1 LTQNHPYYLP
11 KITPPASGSLA
22 FLDFTP
28 EIGDGDD
35 RVRQIAEI
43 LHRTILE
50 EKAKQGKARET
61 QTQIEVEAKLGII
74 NFFDLRDQN
83 ELTRALIDQ

>member
-11 KITPPASGSLA
+11 KITPPPSGSLA

-83 ELTRALIDQ
+83 ELARALIDQ

>member
-1 LTQNHPYYLP
+1 LP
-11 KITPPASGSLA
+11 KITTPASGSLA

-83 ELTRALIDQ
+83 ELARALIDQ